1 MADNDI
7 NLLSVK
13 LQSLHEDVGDIK
25 GTLQNL
31 TNAITKLALVEER
44 LSVTMNAQERAFT
57 AIASVEKR
65 LAALEVKVPV
75 TDSSMKWVDRGVT
88 ALVAAAAMFIWDKI
102 TKG

>member
-1 MADNDI
+1 MPDNDI
-7 NLLSVK
+7 NLLALK

-31 TNAITKLALVEER
+31 TAAITKLALVEER
-44 LSVTMNAQERAFT
+44 LSVTMTAQERAFG

-65 LAALEVKVPV
+65 LSALEAKVPV
-75 TDSSMKWVDRGVT
+75 TDSTMKWVDRGIT
-88 ALVAAAAMFIWDKI
+88 AIVAAACMFIWDKV

>member
-1 MADNDI
+1 MPDNEI
-7 NLLSVK
+7 NLLAVK

-65 LAALEVKVPV
+65 LAALEAKVPV
-75 TDSSMKWVDRGVT
+75 TDNSMKWVDRGVT
-88 ALVAAAAMFIWDKI
+88 ALVAAAAMFIWEKI

>member
-7 NLLSVK
+7 NLLAVK

-44 LSVTMNAQERAFT
+44 LSVTMTAQERAFS
-57 AIASVEKR
+57 AIAKVEAR
-65 LAALEVKVPV
+65 LATLEAKVPV
-75 TDSSMKWVDRGVT
+75 TDNSMKWVDRGVT
-88 ALVAAAAMFIWDKI
+88 ALVAAAAMFIWEKV